1 MLRFFIRL
9 VIFAVVIGLS
19 LYIGVQWKLKEDLK
33 HFASKVRPYALFE
46 YQSSAMSL
54 AGTIILADIS
64 LYFQRQDITV
74 TIDKIE
80 YSSGSILDMAFFRR
94 QLDSQKYPEQ
104 MTLKIL
110 EAVIPL
116 TPPLVKYISAV
127 EQDSI
132 WSALNAMACGKIKHI
147 GINQYFSMGYDYIVF
162 SSESK
167 FRRDEYSGN
176 LVGGGWM
183 NIEETNKLTYQ
194 LNLAGFYQKVNSPLT
209 HQQTPTLEAF
219 TLDIQDNGYNRHRN
233 EYCASRSGQETVEYI
248 EQHVEMVSQK
258 LNSVGINMT
267 LVGKRHYSDFLQ
279 PSSLLH
285 LSVQPSESFS
295 LADFGYYD
303 EQQLRKLLGLKLQ
316 INHQTVGTLFDNW
329 GLDRLNQ
336 IVMRDPSEDNK
347 ASNKPRYKTVF
358 IKRAFQKHALSSVEK
373 FINEKIRVIRNDG
386 KKFEGKLT
394 EIKNNK
400 LLVAMTIQGG
410 IVKVPVEIKTI
421 DEFFVYQ

>member
-1 MLRFFIRL
+1 MVRFLIRL
-9 VIFAVVIGLS
+9 VIYAFVIGLS

-33 HFASKVRPYALFE
+33 HFGSKLKPYAQFD

-54 AGTIILADIS
+54 AGTIILTDIS
-64 LYFQRQDITV
+64 LHFQQQDITI

-80 YSSGSILDMAFFRR
+80 YSSGSILDMAFFRS

-104 MTLKIL
+104 MTLKIQ

-116 TPPLVKYISAV
+116 TPPLVKYISSA
-127 EQDSI
+127 EQGSI
-132 WSALNAMACGKIKHI
+132 WSALNATACGKIKHI

-162 SSESK
+162 SSESE

-176 LVGGGWM
+176 LVGSGWM
-183 NIEETNKLTYQ
+183 DIEETSKLSFQ
-194 LNLAGFYQKVNSPLT
+194 LNLAGFYQSVNGPLT

-248 EQHVEMVSQK
+248 EQHVKMVSQK
-258 LNSVGINMT
+258 LNTVGIKMT
-267 LVGKRHYSDFLQ
+267 LAGKRHYSDFLQ

-285 LSVQPSESFS
+285 LSVQPSVSFS
-295 LADFGYYD
+295 FNDFGYYD
-303 EQQLRKLLGLKLQ
+303 EQQLRKLLGLRLQ
-316 INHQTVGTLFDNW
+316 INHKTVATLFNHW
-329 GLDRLNQ
+329 RLDRFNQ
-336 IVMRDPSEDNK
+336 IVMSDLSDNTE
-347 ASNKPRYKTVF
+347 ASNKPRYETVF
-358 IKRAFQKHALSSVEK
+358 IKRVFQKQALSSVEK

-400 LLVAMTIQGG
+400 LLVAMAVEGG